1 MDGRPENRP
10 TLEDV
15 ARRAGFALRTTK
27 KVISGNEHVPEETRR
42 RVLQAAA
49 ELGYRKNSLASAL
62 AQAHSE
68 RVALVYSEVT
78 KEYFPEVAEGFKRF
92 ADEHYDHG
100 FEIQF
105 VTSRGHEVADQA
117 ETLRRLA
124 HDESIT
130 CVALQP
136 LSASG
141 LDAAIAEVVA
151 AGKPVVTFGSDAPDS
166 QRLAYLGPD
175 AYKSGRIG
183 AQILA
188 NYVGKA
194 GEVLIVSRARE
205 HLQTRDRRRGFLDMV
220 GQYYPQIEPQDLVI
234 EDSDQTYA
242 MLRERVEQDQP
253 AGIFLT
259 FAEASTAGQVLEDL
273 GLSGVT
279 LVGFDLSTETAEL
292 MRRGYVKVILAQG
305 PGNIAYQSLKLLFDH
320 LYRDTT
326 PTPITHTDVTILTS
340 ECLD

>member
-1 MDGRPENRP
+1 MEGRPRSRP
-10 TLEDV
+10 TLEDD
-15 ARRAGFALRTTK
+15 ATRSGFALRTTK

-62 AQAHSE
+62 AQAHHE
-68 RVALVYSEVT
+68 RAALVYSEVT
-78 KEYFPEVAEGFKRF
+78 KEYFPEVAEGFRRF

-100 FEIQF
+100 FEIRF

-117 ETLRRLA
+117 ATLRRLA
-124 HDESIT
+124 HDDSIT
-130 CVALQP
+130 CVAVQP

-141 LDAAIAEVVA
+141 LDDAIAEVVA

-183 AQILA
+183 AQLLA
-188 NYVGKA
+188 NYIGKA

-205 HLQTRDRRRGFLDMV
+205 HLQTRDRRRGFLEMV
-220 GQYYPQIEPQDLVI
+220 RQYYPRIEPSDLVI
-234 EDSDQTYA
+234 EDSDQTYT
-242 MLRERVEQDQP
+242 MLRERIELDRP
-253 AGIFLT
+253 AGVFLT

-273 GLSGVT
+273 GLSDVT
-279 LVGFDLSTETAEL
+279 LVGFDLSAETAEL
-292 MRRGYVKVILAQG
+292 MRRGFVKVILAQG
-305 PGNIAYQSLKLLFDH
+305 PGTIAYQSLKLLFDL
-320 LYRDTT
+320 LYRDIA
-326 PTPITHTDVTILTS
+326 PAPITYTDVTVLTS